1 MSETVILITVISSA
15 LLQPLI
21 NFLYNSR
28 CTFIKC
34 FCLECHRKL
43 RDDDDDEDLNNNE
56 INN

>member
-34 FCLECHRKL
+34 CCLECHRKL
-43 RDDDDDEDLNNNE
+43 RDEDDEDLDNDK